1 MYIIKLD
8 AIDSTNTYLKAMC
21 SVKLPIDY
29 TVVSC
34 ESQTLGRGQMGTHWQ
49 AERGKNLTVSVFKKL
64 PGFNIE
70 QQFYVSMVVS
80 LAICNALKTFNVPQ
94 LSIKWPNDILSAKRK
109 ICGILIEN
117 IVKSSKLQGS
127 VIGFGLNVNQK
138 YFRDLPQA
146 SSMSLLTGVLFSKD
160 EVLSEILK
168 QLEIYFELLASE
180 EFSELKAQYENLLFR
195 KDKPSTFKTTDSS
208 TFSGIIQGV
217 TKKGKLKVWT
227 EDEIIKTFDLKD
239 VTLLY

>member
-8 AIDSTNTYLKAMC
+8 AIDSTNTYLKEMC
-21 SVKLPIDY
+21 AVKLPKDY
-29 TVVSC
+29 TVVS
-34 ESQTLGRGQMGTHWQ
+34 SDVQTLGRGQMGTYWQ
-49 AERGKNLTVSVFKKL
+49 AERGKNLTVSVFKIL
-64 PGFNIE
+64 SGFNIE

-80 LAICNALKTFNVPQ
+80 LAICSALKTFNVPQ
-94 LSIKWPNDILSAKRK
+94 LCIKWPNDILSAKLK

-117 IVKSSKLQGS
+117 IVKSNKLQGS

-146 SSMSLLTGVLFSKD
+146 SSMSLLTGVLFNKD

-180 EFSELKAQYENLLFR
+180 KFADIKSQYENRLFR
-195 KDKPSTFKTTDSS
+195 KDKPSTFKIKDAS
-208 TFSGIIQGV
+208 TFSGIIKGV
-217 TKKGKLKVWT
+217 TKKGKLTVWT
-227 EDEIIKTFDLKD
+227 EDEITKTFDLKE

>member
-8 AIDSTNTYLKAMC
+8 AIDSTNTYLKEMC
-21 SVKLPIDY
+21 SVKLPSDY
-29 TVVSC
+29 TVVSS
-34 ESQTLGRGQMGTHWQ
+34 ELQTLGRGQMGTQWQ

-64 PGFNIE
+64 PGFNIG

-80 LAICNALKTFNVPQ
+80 LAICNALQIFNVPQ
-94 LSIKWPNDILSAKRK
+94 LSVKWPNDILSAKQK

-146 SSMSLLTGVLFSKD
+146 SSMSLLTGILFSKE

-180 EFSELKAQYENLLFR
+180 KFSEIKTQYENLLFR
-195 KDKPSTFKTTDSS
+195 KDKPSTFKITDAS

-239 VTLLY
+239 LTLLY

>member
-21 SVKLPIDY
+21 AVKLPKDY
-29 TVVSC
+29 TVVSS
-34 ESQTLGRGQMGTHWQ
+34 EAQTLGRGQMGTYWQ
-49 AERGKNLTVSVFKKL
+49 AEYGKNLTVSVFKAL

-80 LAICNALKTFNVPQ
+80 LAICNALKIFNVPQ
-94 LSIKWPNDILSAKRK
+94 LCIKWPNDILSAKLK
-109 ICGILIEN
+109 ICGVLIEN
-117 IVKSSKLQGS
+117 IVKSNKLQGS

-138 YFRDLPQA
+138 HFKDLPQA
-146 SSMSLLTGVLFSKD
+146 SSMSLLTGILFSKD

-168 QLEIYFELLASE
+168 QLEIYFEMLASQN
-180 EFSELKAQYENLLFR
+180 FTDIKTQYENRLFR
-195 KDKPSTFKTTDSS
+195 KNKPSTFKMKDGT
-208 TFSGIIQGV
+208 TFSGIITGV

-227 EDEIIKTFDLKD
+227 EDEIIRTFNLKE

>member
-8 AIDSTNTYLKAMC
+8 AIDSTNTYLKEMC
-21 SVKLPIDY
+21 SVKLPNDY
-29 TVVSC
+29 TVVSS
-34 ESQTLGRGQMGTHWQ
+34 ESQTLGRGQMGTLWQ
-49 AERGKNLTVSVFKKL
+49 AEHGKNLTVSVFKKL
-64 PGFNIE
+64 SGFNIE

-80 LAICNALKTFNVPQ
+80 LAICNALQIFNVPQ
-94 LSIKWPNDILSAKRK
+94 LSVKWPNDILSAKRK

-146 SSMSLLTGVLFSKD
+146 SSMSLLTGILFSKE

-168 QLEIYFELLASE
+168 QIEIYFELLASE
-180 EFSELKAQYENLLFR
+180 KFSEIKVQYENLLFR
-195 KDKPSTFKTTDSS
+195 KDKPSTFKTTDSN

-239 VTLLY
+239 LTLLY